1 MTAFNNDVANV
12 ESKDVFDKMPN
23 TAFYNDLI
31 WRYAIGK
38 VKLPQDQDRI
48 PEIKQEAKEAIK
60 TLAPQ
65 NPIQTML
72 VIQLLSTHSLQQDMV
87 LYAKNSGPTS
97 SIQHSYINAA
107 TKLSNLFVAQV
118 NLLQKLK
125 TQGNQDS
132 VGTVHV
138 HEGAQA
144 VVGTINCYSGQQ
156 DQENGK

>member
-1 MTAFNNDVANV
+1 MTAFNEIENV
-12 ESKDVFDKMPN
+12 EQNADLAQVST

-31 WRYAIGK
+31 WRYAISK
-38 VKLPQDQDRI
+38 VKLPQDKDRI

-60 TLAPQ
+60 ALDPQ
-65 NPIQTML
+65 DPVQTML

-87 LYAKNSGPTS
+87 LYAKNAGTASDMQNS
-97 SIQHSYINAA
+97 SINAA
-107 TKLSNLFVAQV
+107 IKLSNLFVAQV

-125 TQGNQDS
+125 TQSTQGT

-144 VVGTINCYSGQQ
+144 VVGTVNCYGGQ
-156 DQENGK
+156 DGKNRK